1 VALLLLPVKGIL
13 YSRSVKLVSVRGLWY
28 NFSEIKQRTA
38 ITMAGHSKWKN
49 IRERKGKSDAK
60 RGKIFTKVAREIS
73 VAVKDGGGA
82 DPASNAKLRDAI
94 AKARAAN
101 MPNDN
106 IKRNIEKAAGGG
118 DDMRYEVNTYE
129 GYGPS
134 GVAVIVETLTDNRN
148 RTAAD
153 MRHYFD
159 KYGGNLGAEGCV
171 SWSFDK
177 KGVIVIDNESG
188 TLEEDVVLLD
198 ALDVG
203 AADFEPGEGMF
214 AVYTSPEEFSDV
226 RAALEEKGYGFLT
239 AQVEM
244 VPQNDMKLGCGEDI
258 MKMEKLLSMLEDLDD
273 VQNIWHNW
281 EE

>member
-1 VALLLLPVKGIL
+1 LFQRAACDT
-13 YSRSVKLVSVRGLWY
+13 
-28 NFSEIKQRTA
+28 IKKKQTGA
-38 ITMAGHSKWKN
+38 IPMAGHSKWKN
-49 IRERKGKSDAK
+49 IRERKGKSDAE

-73 VAVKDGGGA
+73 VAVKEGGA
-82 DPASNAKLRDAI
+82 DPASNSKLRDAI

-106 IKRNIEKAAGGG
+106 IKRNIEKAGGG
-118 DDMRYEVNTYE
+118 DGANYEVNIYE

-171 SWSFDK
+171 SWSFDR
-177 KGVIVIDNESG
+177 KGVLAIEG
-188 TLEEDVVLLD
+188 EGLEEDTVLLD
-198 ALDVG
+198 ALEAG
-203 AADFEPGEGMF
+203 ASDFEPEDGIF
-214 AVYTSPEEFSDV
+214 AVYTTPETFGDV
-226 RAALEEKGYGFLT
+226 RMALEEKGYAFLS

-244 VPQNDMKLGCGEDI
+244 VPQNFIKLDTEEDVK
-258 MKMEKLLSMLEDLDD
+258 KMEKLLAMLEDLDD

-281 EE
+281 E